1 MCKMTNKKLG
11 ENTVNFTPQNAELLK
26 NPLKKIFK
34 FSTVHKKHV
43 KYLSALTKNMHTYEG
58 LAKDKTYH
66 VVKTLTLNFCQMI
79 MRTL

>member
-1 MCKMTNKKLG
+1 MCKMTNRKSG

-58 LAKDKTYH
+58 MAKDKTYH
-66 VVKTLTLNFCQMI
+66 AVKTLTYK
-79 MRTL
+79 

>member
-11 ENTVNFTPQNAELLK
+11 ENTVNFTLQLSESLEKLFV
-26 NPLKKIFK
+26 KKMK
-34 FSTVHKKHV
+34 FSIMHKIHV
-43 KYLSALTKNMHTYEG
+43 NYLSALTKNMHTYEG
-58 LAKDKTYH
+58 RAKDKTQH

>member
-1 MCKMTNKKLG
+1 MCKMTNRKSG

-34 FSTVHKKHV
+34 FSAVHKKHV

-66 VVKTLTLNFCQMI
+66 VVKTLTLNFCQSI
-79 MRTL
+79 MNTL

>member
-1 MCKMTNKKLG
+1 MTNRKSG

-26 NPLKKIFK
+26 NPLKK
-34 FSTVHKKHV
+34 SLNSALCTKKHV

-66 VVKTLTLNFCQMI
+66 AVKTLTLNFCQSI
-79 MRTL
+79 MNTL

>member
-11 ENTVNFTPQNAELLK
+11 ENTVNFTLQNAELLEK
-26 NPLKKIFK
+26 SLKKFLK
-34 FSTVHKKHV
+34 FSTVHKEHV
-43 KYLSALTKNMHTYEG
+43 KKLSALTKNMHTYEG
-58 LAKDKTYH
+58 RAKDKTQH

>member
-1 MCKMTNKKLG
+1 MCKMTNRKIG

-43 KYLSALTKNMHTYEG
+43 KKFKKML
-58 LAKDKTYH
+58 DKW
-66 VVKTLTLNFCQMI
+66 KQGM
-79 MRTL
+79 